1 MMKEQSQQKQS
12 QEKGTFGVYLDLLQ
26 NNKGAG
32 PRKQKEQ
39 DDKLMQ
45 LLDSLSEDEEKPLV
59 EVASSCDM
67 PVSEFA
73 NSLET
78 LQSLDMITVQQR
90 GDAKVVRLTSG
101 GAEYLTSRKK
111 GK

>member
-1 MMKEQSQQKQS
+1 MMKEQSQQKKS

-32 PRKQKEQ
+32 PGKQEKQE
-39 DDKLMQ
+39 DKLMQ
-45 LLDSLSEDEEKPLV
+45 LLNTLSEDEEKPLV
-59 EVASSCDM
+59 DVASSCDM

-73 NSLET
+73 SSLET
-78 LQSLDMITVQQR
+78 LQSLDMITVQKR

-111 GK
+111 EK